1 MPLKIANLRL
11 ELGEP
16 EEVAPEKLAARLGV
30 NPDENCALADVFRKS
45 LNAPT

>member
-16 EEVAPEKLAARLGV
+16 EEALPEKLAARLGV
-30 NPDENCALADVFRKS
+30 NPDEIARWRNLAQEPRR
-45 LNAPT
+45 APT